1 MSQRR
6 KITISLDDS
15 KEIIANNIRWSVK
28 RDNKLIG
35 YFAYLKILKENSPN
49 INSSLKVIDRFNNAN
64 KNLNDAIRLI
74 KSGKENGDYL
84 DRKIYQAY
92 MRAFYPN
99 LFQKI
104 INLFTR
110 N

>member
-6 KITISLDDS
+6 KIRMSFDDS
-15 KEIIANNIRWSVK
+15 KEIIANNIRWTAK
-28 RDNKLIG
+28 RNNRLIG
-35 YFAYLKILKENSPN
+35 YFAYLTILKENSPK
-49 INSSLKVIDRFNNAN
+49 INSSQKVLDRFVNAN
-64 KNLNDAIRLI
+64 NNLADAIRLI
-74 KSGKENGDYL
+74 KSGKENGDYE

-92 MRAFYPN
+92 MRTFHPN

-104 INLFTR
+104 INLF